1 METFAGR
8 MTLMS
13 LCFLLL
19 HDARSPCIY
28 PKNSIAVADSRMTTN
43 CEQPAEEHPS
53 IWLDFGDRQ
62 GRSQRWSA
70 FLSECPSTAGAELK
84 NQWAGRAIRCGVCVV
99 AVNGSTVE
107 VH

>member
-70 FLSECPSTAGAELK
+70 FLSRPFSYFLRVSECWLSLMWGLR
-84 NQWAGRAIRCGVCVV
+84 G
-99 AVNGSTVE
+99 
-107 VH
+107 

>member
-19 HDARSPCIY
+19 HDARSLCIY

-53 IWLDFGDRQ
+53 SGLISVTDRD
-62 GRSQRWSA
+62 G
-70 FLSECPSTAGAELK
+70 LSGGL
-84 NQWAGRAIRCGVCVV
+84 RF
-99 AVNGSTVE
+99 
-107 VH
+107 